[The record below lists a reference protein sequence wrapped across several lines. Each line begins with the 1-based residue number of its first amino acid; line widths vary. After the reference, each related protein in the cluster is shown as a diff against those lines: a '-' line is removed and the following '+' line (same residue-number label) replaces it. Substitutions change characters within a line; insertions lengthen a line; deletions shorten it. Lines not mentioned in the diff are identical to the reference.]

1 MEDEGRPDLTYQD
14 VLAILRLVDAGP
26 FSTFEVAFGG
36 TSLKVTRDAGAQKTS
51 TPDASDAGRPPA
63 GGAPNPK
70 ASSSPPE
77 AEREA
82 PEERAAA
89 AAFAG
94 AVEIRPPM
102 SGTFYAAPSPG
113 APSYVAVGAEVR
125 RGEQVGTVEVMKLFT
140 AITAPCDGIVRAI
153 LVENEQVVDKDEP
166 IMLVEATDDAS

>member
-14 VLAILRLVDAGP
+14 VLAILRLIDAGP

-36 TSLKVTRDAGAQKTS
+36 TSLKVTRDAGAQKAAE
-51 TPDASDAGRPPA
+51 PEASGAMRPPA
-63 GGAPNPK
+63 GRAPAAPQ
-70 ASSSPPE
+70 ASSTPPE
-77 AEREA
+77 TEREA
-82 PEERAAA
+82 TKARA

-94 AVEIRPPM
+94 AIEIRPPM

-125 RGEQVGTVEVMKLFT
+125 RGDQVGTVEVMKLFT

-166 IMLVEATDDAS
+166 IMLVEATGDAS